1 MSLTVKKFLAGPLG
15 TNCYLAVNDDTK
27 EAVIIDPAGLPER
40 LAECVEHEGIQ
51 LQAVLL
57 THAHFDHIMGI
68 DAVITK
74 YGRMPVYVQQE
85 DLRMLEDASLNMS
98 GEYGRPYS
106 FSEGQGVPD
115 GQMLSLAGFEFKVIH
130 TPGHTPGG
138 ACFYVEAE
146 EVLFSG
152 DTLFQQSVGRTDF
165 PGGNAAELV
174 RSVREKLFILPENT
188 HVYPGHMGTTA
199 IGREKEYNPFV

>member
-1 MSLTVKKFLAGPLG
+1 MTVKKFLAGPLG

-40 LAECVEHEGIQ
+40 ITECVEQEGIRI
-51 LQAVLL
+51 QAVLL

-74 YGRMPVYVQQE
+74 YGRMPVYVHQE
-85 DLRMLEDASLNMS
+85 DLRMLEDAALNMS
-98 GEYGRPYS
+98 GEYGRAYA
-106 FSEGQGVPD
+106 FLNGEGVSD
-115 GQMLSLAGFEFKVIH
+115 GQVLALAGLEFKVIH

-138 ACFYVEAE
+138 ACYYMEPE
-146 EVLFSG
+146 GILFSG

-165 PGGNAAELV
+165 PGGSASELV
-174 RSVREKLFILPENT
+174 RSIKEKLFVLPENT
-188 HVYPGHMGTTA
+188 HVYPGHMGTTS
-199 IGREKEYNPFV
+199 IGQEKAHNPFV